1 MNLSTSTFPGVSPG
15 TGPGVTLFDYH
26 RSSASYRVRIAL
38 NLKGIA
44 WASVPINLLASEQLS
59 DAHRARNPQGQVPML
74 EIDGLRL
81 IQSLAI
87 IDYLDATRPDP
98 ALIPRN
104 PAARAQVM
112 AQALVIVADTH
123 PIGNMRFIRQLTDQ
137 FGADEAAKTLWRQ
150 QSMALGLSALE
161 ALAVQT
167 GHDGPFLGGDAPN
180 LADICLVP
188 QLYNARRFDLPL
200 EAYPQLVKADAAA
213 SALAAFADAH
223 PDRVTP

>member
-1 MNLSTSTFPGVSPG
+1 MS
-15 TGPGVTLFDYH
+15 VTLYDYH

-44 WASVPINLLASEQLS
+44 WARVPVNLLASEQLS
-59 DAHRARNPQGQVPML
+59 ADHRARNPQGQVPML
-74 EIDGLRL
+74 EIDGVRL

-98 ALIPRN
+98 PLLPSD
-104 PAARAQVM
+104 PVARAQVM

-123 PIGNMRFIRQLTDQ
+123 PIGNMRFIRQLDDQ
-137 FGADEAAKTLWRQ
+137 FGADDAAKLRWRQ
-150 QSMALGLSALE
+150 YSMALGLAALE
-161 ALAVQT
+161 AMVMEA
-167 GHDGPFLGGDAPN
+167 GGDGPFLGGDAPN

-200 EAYPQLVKADAAA
+200 ENYPRLVAADAAA
-213 SALAAFADAH
+213 AALPAFADAH
-223 PDRVTP
+223 PDRFTP

>member
-1 MNLSTSTFPGVSPG
+1 MNLSTSTFPGTIPG
-15 TGPGVTLFDYH
+15 NGPGVTLFDYH

-38 NLKGIA
+38 NLKGII
-44 WASVPINLLASEQLS
+44 WTRVPINLLASEQLS
-59 DAHRARNPQGQVPML
+59 DAHRARNAQGQVPML

-98 ALIPRN
+98 PLIPRD

-150 QSMALGLSALE
+150 HSMALGLSALE

-167 GHDGPFLGGDAPN
+167 GHDGPFLGGAAPN

-200 EAYPQLVKADAAA
+200 EAYPRLVEADAAA
-213 SALAAFADAH
+213 SALTAFADAH
-223 PDRVTP
+223 PDRFTP

>member
-1 MNLSTSTFPGVSPG
+1 MNLSTSNFPGTTPG

-44 WASVPINLLASEQLS
+44 WSSVPINLLVSEQLS

-98 ALIPRN
+98 PLIPRD

-150 QSMALGLSALE
+150 YSMALGLSALE

-223 PDRVTP
+223 PDRFTP